1 MKKIVVAAL
10 LLLTV
15 AFTSNTFAQKQYKFG
30 HIDSNQLLSQM
41 PERAKAK
48 TDLEKYAKQLEST
61 LTGMQSE
68 FERKYNEYV
77 ASADSLSNLIRQT
90 KEAELGEMQQ
100 RIQTFQQTA
109 QQDLAQKENELL
121 QPIVQKAKDAIKEV
135 SEENNFTYVFDVGTG
150 VLLYFSDDSIDIL
163 PLVKTKLGIIK

>member
-1 MKKIVVAAL
+1 MKRIVVAAL

-48 TDLEKYAKQLEST
+48 TDLEKYAKQLENT
-61 LTGMQSE
+61 LSGMQTE

-135 SEENNFTYVFDVGTG
+135 SDENNFTYVFDVGTG

-163 PLVKTKLGIIK
+163 PMVKAKLGITK